1 MCRLYGFRANEPTR
15 VECSLVHAQNA
26 LMSQSRQDMAGLPN
40 DHGWGIAAY
49 PDGVPYLEK
58 QAWAAWRGEHFR
70 KAAAQVYSH
79 AVIAHVRRA
88 TVGPPGLENTHPFV
102 HGRWA
107 FAHNGTLPDFAA
119 VRERILPATDPI
131 HRAEI
136 GGRTDSE
143 HIFRYLLS
151 LWGRHPDWRLRDI
164 LHDGVNQIVAWC
176 REAAPDKPVGIN
188 VLWTD
193 GERLAGSRLGRTLW
207 YVERDGVHLCPI
219 CNESHVHHAHDRR
232 YRCVE
237 IASEPI
243 TDEPW
248 VEVPNGTVYAVDP
261 DMALSF
267 RPIEE
272 ALTVGPGA
280 VETPA
285 EAAARTEGYGE

>member
-40 DHGWGIAAY
+40 DHGWGIVAY
-49 PDGVPYLEK
+49 PDGVPFLEK

-107 FAHNGTLPDFAA
+107 FAHNGTLPEFAS
-119 VRERILPATDPI
+119 VRERMMPAIDPV
-131 HRAEI
+131 HRTEI

-151 LWGRHPDWRLRDI
+151 LWGRRPHWRLRDI
-164 LHDGVNQIVAWC
+164 LHDGVNRIVEWC
-176 REAAPDKPVGIN
+176 REAAPDRPMGIN
-188 VLWTD
+188 LLWTD

-207 YVERDGVHLCPI
+207 YVERDGIHLCPI
-219 CNESHVHHAHDRR
+219 CNESHVHHAHETH

-248 VEVPNGTVYAVDP
+248 IEVPNGTVYAVDP
-261 DMALSF
+261 DLALSF
-267 RPIEE
+267 RPLE
-272 ALTVGPGA
+272 AALAAAPGA
-280 VETPA
+280 AETPA
-285 EAAARTEGYGE
+285 EAAARTGGYGR

>member
-15 VECSLVHAQNA
+15 VECSLVLAQNA

-49 PDGVPYLEK
+49 PDGLPWLEK
-58 QAWAAWRGEHFR
+58 QAWAAWKGEHFR

-88 TVGPPGLENTHPFV
+88 TVGAPGLENTHPFI
-102 HGRWA
+102 HGRWS
-107 FAHNGTLPDFAA
+107 FAHNGTLPNFAA
-119 VRERILPATDPI
+119 VRQLMLPAISAD
-131 HRAEI
+131 HRDQI
-136 GGRTDSE
+136 GGQSDSE
-143 HIFRYLLS
+143 HIFRYLLT
-151 LWGRHPDWRLRDI
+151 LWGQQPARRLMDI
-164 LHDGVNQIVAWC
+164 LHDGLNQLVDWC
-176 REAAPDKPVGIN
+176 REAAPGQPVGIN

-193 GERLAGSRLGRTLW
+193 GDHLAGSRLGRTLW
-207 YVERDGVHLCPI
+207 YVERDGIHLCPV
-219 CNESHVHHAHDRR
+219 CNQPHVKHSTNVG
-232 YRCVE
+232 YRCIE

-248 VEVPNGTVYAVDP
+248 IEVPNGTVYGVDP
-261 DMALSF
+261 DLALKF

-272 ALTVGPGA
+272 ALTPAPGE

-285 EAAARTEGYGE
+285 EAAARTGGYGK

>member
-26 LMSQSRQDMAGLPN
+26 LMSQSRNDMHNLPN

-58 QAWAAWRGEHFR
+58 QAWAAWKGEHFR
-70 KAAAQVYSH
+70 KAAALVYSH

-102 HGRWA
+102 HGKWA
-107 FAHNGTLPDFAA
+107 FAHNGTLPEFAR
-119 VRERILPATDPI
+119 VRELMLREITPE
-131 HRAEI
+131 HRNEI
-136 GGRTDSE
+136 GGASDSE

-151 LWGRHPDWRLRDI
+151 LWGRRPERRLMDI
-164 LHDGVNQIVAWC
+164 LHDGINRIVGWC
-176 REAAPDKPVGIN
+176 REAAPDKAVGLN

-193 GERLAGSRLGRTLW
+193 GERMAGSRLGRTLW

-219 CNESHVHHAHDRR
+219 CGEPHVHHKHEVR
-232 YRCVE
+232 YRCIE

-248 VEVPNGTVYAVDP
+248 TEVPNGTVYGVDP
-261 DMALSF
+261 DMALKF
-267 RPIEE
+267 APLEE
-272 ALTVGPGA
+272 ALAAPPGA
-280 VETPA
+280 IETPA
-285 EAAARTEGYGE
+285 ETAARTEGYGK

>member
-26 LMSQSRQDMAGLPN
+26 LMSQSRNDMQGLPN

-49 PDGVPYLEK
+49 PDSVPYLEK
-58 QAWAAWRGEHFR
+58 QAWAAWKGEHFR

-102 HGRWA
+102 HGRWS
-107 FAHNGTLPDFAA
+107 FAHNGTLPEFPS
-119 VRERILPATDPI
+119 VRERMMSAIDPV

-151 LWGRHPDWRLRDI
+151 LWGRHPDWRLREI
-164 LHDGVNQIVAWC
+164 LHDGVSRIVEWC
-176 REAAPDKPVGIN
+176 REAAPGRPMGIN

-207 YVERDGVHLCPI
+207 YVERDGIHLCPI
-219 CNESHVHHAHDRR
+219 CNESHVHHAHETR

-261 DMALSF
+261 DMALGF

-272 ALTVGPGA
+272 ALAAVPGVA
-280 VETPA
+280 ETPA
-285 EAAARTEGYGE
+285 EAAARTGGYGG

>member
-26 LMSQSRQDMAGLPN
+26 LMSQSRRDMAGQPN

-49 PDGVPYLEK
+49 PDGMPYVEK
-58 QAWAAWRGEHFR
+58 QAWAAWQGEHFR

-79 AVIAHVRRA
+79 TVIAHVRRA

-107 FAHNGTLPDFAA
+107 FVHNGTLPEFAS
-119 VRERILPATDPI
+119 VRDRMLPALDPL
-131 HRAEI
+131 HHEQI

-151 LWGRHPDWRLRDI
+151 LWGRQPDRRLLDI

-176 REAAPDKPVGIN
+176 REAAPDTPVGIN

-193 GERLAGSRLGRTLW
+193 GESLAGSRLGRTLW
-207 YVERDGVHLCPI
+207 YVERDGIHLCPI
-219 CNESHVHHAHDRR
+219 CNESHVRHAHEQR

-248 VEVPNGTVYAVDP
+248 IEVPNGTVYAVDP

-267 RPIEE
+267 RPLEE
-272 ALTVGPGA
+272 ALTAAPGA

-285 EAAARTEGYGE
+285 EAAARTGGYGK